1 MLLSKIAQVLGFD
14 GVIKTDRE
22 VGWLLTD
29 SRSLSFPTE
38 SLFFALVSSRNN
50 GHQYIEELYSQG
62 VKCFV
67 VSEISTMYE
76 VMHDAVFLLVDDSL
90 RALQQV
96 AAFHRQ
102 QFQIPVIG
110 ITGSNGKTI
119 VKEWLFQLLHDDL
132 KIVRSPR
139 SYNSQIGVP
148 LSVWQLKADTQVGI
162 FEAGIS
168 QPNEM
173 AYLSTI
179 INPTIGIFTNIGDAH
194 QELFGN
200 REQKIREKLLL
211 FQSCE
216 YVICCSDQTLVY
228 EAIRNAG
235 LKAKLL
241 HWGKSEHAWIRLT
254 GISKKLNQTEITVR
268 VQNVNHTFCIPF
280 TDDASI
286 ENVMHCIT
294 LMYSWDYSWDEIKL
308 RVARLESVA
317 MRLEVKQGLHDCLI
331 INDSYNSD
339 LNSLGIALDFL
350 IQQAAS
356 KNLSKTIIL
365 SDILQSGF
373 QPQVLYQKVAQLV
386 CAKKINKL
394 IGIGEDIA
402 KYKQFLSDIEHHFFN
417 STAEFLKSTQF
428 GGLQQ
433 EAILLKGSRK
443 FEFELISHKLELIA
457 HETTLEVNLNNLI
470 ENLNYFRSK
479 LRPETKIMCMVKAF
493 AYGSGSVEIAKT
505 LQHHRAD
512 YLAVAVA
519 DEGVELRQSGIR
531 IPIAVMNPEKSAF
544 SLLFENNLEPEI
556 YSFKLLA
563 DFIEAAGRLAMTEYP
578 IHIKIDTGMHRLGFD
593 PDEIDKLIEILKN
606 QNQLKVRSVFS
617 HLAGADASNLDDF
630 TYQQAANYS
639 TCAAKFSQAFEHK
652 ILKHILNSAG
662 TERFPEYQFDM
673 VRLGIG
679 HYGVSALPNVHL
691 KQVCVL
697 KTIVLQIK
705 TVKAGETV
713 GYNRN
718 GIVDTEKQIAVLP
731 IGYADGFSR
740 KLGNGVGEVVV
751 QGKRAPVFGNVSMD
765 LIALDVTGMQVQ
777 EGDVVEIFGDTI
789 TISELAA
796 KLNTIPYE
804 ILTGISRRVKRL
816 YFQE

>member
-22 VGWLLTD
+22 IGWLLTD
-29 SRSLSFPTE
+29 SRSLSFPTD

-50 GHQYIEELYSQG
+50 GHQYIDELYNQG

-67 VSEISTMYE
+67 VSEIRPSYE
-76 VMHDAVFLLVDDSL
+76 GMQDAVFLLVDDSL

-96 AAFHRQ
+96 TAFHRQ

-119 VKEWLFQLLHDDL
+119 VKEWLFQLLHDDF

-148 LSVWQLKADTQVGI
+148 LSVWQLKADTRVGV

-168 QPNEM
+168 QPDEM
-173 AYLSTI
+173 AHLSPI

-194 QELFGN
+194 QEFFGN

-211 FQSCE
+211 FQACE
-216 YVICCSDQTLVY
+216 YVICCSDQTQVY
-228 EAIRNAG
+228 EEIRNAG

-241 HWGKSEHAWIRLT
+241 HWGKSEDAWIRLT
-254 GISKKLNQTEITVR
+254 GIIKKSNQTDISIR

-286 ENVMHCIT
+286 ENVMHCIA
-294 LMYSWDYSWDEIKL
+294 LMHHWDYSWDEIKL

-356 KNLSKTIIL
+356 KNLAKTIIL

-373 QPQVLYQKVAQLV
+373 QPQVLYQKVAKLV
-386 CAKKINKL
+386 HAKKLDKI

-402 KYKQFLSDIEHHFFN
+402 RYQQVFTDIKHHFFN
-417 STAEFLKSTQF
+417 STADFLKSPQLDD
-428 GGLQQ
+428 LQQ
-433 EAILLKGSRK
+433 EAILLKGSRQ

-457 HETTLEVNLNNLI
+457 HETILEVNLNNLI

-479 LRPETKIMCMVKAF
+479 LRPETKVMCMVKAF

-512 YLAVAVA
+512 YVAVAVA

-563 DFIEAAGRLAMTEYP
+563 DFIEAAGRLAITEYP

-606 QNQLKVRSVFS
+606 QNQLKVRSIFS
-617 HLAGADASNLDDF
+617 HLAGADAENLDEF
-630 TYQQAANYS
+630 TKQQTSIYS
-639 TCAAKFSQAFEHK
+639 DCAAKFSQAFEHK

-662 TERFPEYQFDM
+662 TERFPEFQFDM

-679 HYGVSALPNVHL
+679 HYGVSALSNVHL
-691 KQVCVL
+691 KQVCAL

-705 TVKAGETV
+705 NVKAGETV

-718 GIVDTEKQIAVLP
+718 GIVDIDMQIAVLP
-731 IGYADGFSR
+731 IGYADGFNR
-740 KLGNGVGEVVV
+740 KLGNGVGEVVI

-765 LIALDVTGMQVQ
+765 LIAVDVTGMQVQ
-777 EGDVVEIFGDTI
+777 EGDVVEVFGDNI
-789 TISELAA
+789 TISELAS

>member
-1 MLLSKIAQVLGFD
+1 M
-14 GVIKTDRE
+14 
-22 VGWLLTD
+22 
-29 SRSLSFPTE
+29 
-38 SLFFALVSSRNN
+38 
-50 GHQYIEELYSQG
+50 
-62 VKCFV
+62 
-67 VSEISTMYE
+67 
-76 VMHDAVFLLVDDSL
+76 
-90 RALQQV
+90 
-96 AAFHRQ
+96 
-102 QFQIPVIG
+102 
-110 ITGSNGKTI
+110 
-119 VKEWLFQLLHDDL
+119 
-132 KIVRSPR
+132 
-139 SYNSQIGVP
+139 
-148 LSVWQLKADTQVGI
+148 
-162 FEAGIS
+162 
-168 QPNEM
+168 
-173 AYLSTI
+173 
-179 INPTIGIFTNIGDAH
+179 
-194 QELFGN
+194 
-200 REQKIREKLLL
+200 
-211 FQSCE
+211 
-216 YVICCSDQTLVY
+216 
-228 EAIRNAG
+228 
-235 LKAKLL
+235 
-241 HWGKSEHAWIRLT
+241 
-254 GISKKLNQTEITVR
+254 
-268 VQNVNHTFCIPF
+268 
-280 TDDASI
+280 
-286 ENVMHCIT
+286 
-294 LMYSWDYSWDEIKL
+294 
-308 RVARLESVA
+308 
-317 MRLEVKQGLHDCLI
+317 
-331 INDSYNSD
+331 
-339 LNSLGIALDFL
+339 
-350 IQQAAS
+350 
-356 KNLSKTIIL
+356 
-365 SDILQSGF
+365 
-373 QPQVLYQKVAQLV
+373 
-386 CAKKINKL
+386 
-394 IGIGEDIA
+394 
-402 KYKQFLSDIEHHFFN
+402 
-417 STAEFLKSTQF
+417 
-428 GGLQQ
+428 
-433 EAILLKGSRK
+433 LKGSRK